1 LQIQAGVRDGAI
13 ETAAFQAKM
22 KIFEGFRAEAR
33 GWRTGRRSDEIDYIS
48 NHGLVVDALRLW
60 RSEKLL
66 PIDGEIVN
74 TALLDMGV
82 VRSNELVEVF
92 EVKTSAGRSD
102 IYSAIGQ
109 LMVHGTAPDCTRV
122 MVLPGNEPIARDLQ
136 AALDRLKVVL
146 VRFKFDGNKTI
157 IVDKHG

>member
-1 LQIQAGVRDGAI
+1 
-13 ETAAFQAKM
+13 M